1 MRKKINQK
9 LLILLLIIIS
19 DLGVVSG
26 QSNSLKALSL
36 YLTTYKDKHR
46 IILTTIEN
54 NNTLTIN
61 QKLVLYETEMNKLK
75 EEFRLIR
82 NSEYQTINIEKSIS
96 HSCTNGVTGVVKD
109 CGIVYVKAPTDDL
122 YTQKSW
128 LRVVGTD
135 KGTTVSADGSTA
147 GLKMTVAGRNRNS
160 GTLYATFRY
169 RPERLSTL
177 VETDTENLFKA
188 ITNTNVSSPG
198 NRRIILP
205 HIKEKIFPVKKDT
218 LVKN

>member
-82 NSEYQTINIEKSIS
+82 NS
-96 HSCTNGVTGVVKD
+96 
-109 CGIVYVKAPTDDL
+109 
-122 YTQKSW
+122 
-128 LRVVGTD
+128 
-135 KGTTVSADGSTA
+135 
-147 GLKMTVAGRNRNS
+147 
-160 GTLYATFRY
+160 
-169 RPERLSTL
+169 
-177 VETDTENLFKA
+177 
-188 ITNTNVSSPG
+188 
-198 NRRIILP
+198 
-205 HIKEKIFPVKKDT
+205 
-218 LVKN
+218 